1 MSDQNKAIED
11 FLRDILRLGW
21 NPEALRM
28 TGPNKL
34 SDACPTAGVFPVVF
48 WGDTKQTVS
57 RWHQGKPSGWDNIPE
72 GASYYIIAAHGGDLY
87 AVLTDSECYT
97 PLYPAVSDGDLE
109 EAAQTISEAVEN
121 GYFYY

>member
-11 FLRDILRLGW
+11 FLRDVLRVNW

-34 SDACPTAGVFPVVF
+34 SDACPVAGVFPVIF
-48 WGDTKQTVS
+48 WGDT
-57 RWHQGKPSGWDNIPE
+57 RQGISWSQMPNGWDDIPE
-72 GASYYIIAAHGGDLY
+72 GASFYIIAAHGGDLY

-109 EAAQTISEAVEN
+109 EAAQTISEAVAN

>member
-1 MSDQNKAIED
+1 MSDQNKAIENY
-11 FLRDILRLGW
+11 LRDILRLGW

-34 SDACPTAGVFPVVF
+34 SDACPTAGVFPVIF

-57 RWHQGKPSGWDNIPE
+57 WPQMPSGWDDIPE
-72 GASYYIIAAHGGDLY
+72 GASFYIIAAHGGDLY
-87 AVLTDSECYT
+87 AVLADSGCYT